1 MATYQNTVKSYI
13 MMNVNTITN
22 CWCPIKNSKC
32 YEKQHTIKLSYIDQT
47 ENRKKIDQSI
57 APNWGCNST
66 EIHAFFVYLSFEP
79 RPCASTI
86 CFNLTRLI
94 NPLRLINIW

>member
-32 YEKQHTIKLSYIDQT
+32 YEKQHTIKLSYIDKT
-47 ENRKKIDQSI
+47 DNRKKIDQNIVHS
-57 APNWGCNST
+57 WGCNST
-66 EIHAFFVYLSFEP
+66 KTHAFFCLFK
-79 RPCASTI
+79 
-86 CFNLTRLI
+86 
-94 NPLRLINIW
+94 